1 MNLSFFIA
9 RRYLFSKKSNN
20 AINIISW
27 ISISAIAVTTAA
39 LIIILSAMNGLT
51 SVVSDLY
58 NSFEPDLNIRY
69 AKGKHF
75 VLSETQLKQLRSV
88 RGVKTLAFC
97 LQDKALLKNGDLQ
110 GLVSI
115 KGVPDHYTDVVRIDT
130 AVIDGA
136 FLLRNANT
144 HFAFIGRGVAGQL
157 QINPS
162 NFIDQL
168 ALFSPKK
175 GKSSGSLNP
184 DDNFSQVYVTPSGIF
199 SLNDDFDFKY
209 VFVDLATARLLFEEP
224 ERYSQLEIACTP
236 GTDITLVQKEVERVL
251 GGDYTVKTKYQANDV
266 LFKSLETEK
275 LVTFIILGFVLL
287 IATFNII
294 GALTMLIIEKQKDIK
309 TLYCLGADRSFIRL
323 IFMREG
329 LLITIFGALI
339 GLLVG
344 LLVCFIQI
352 KFHIVKFGS
361 NFIMDY
367 YPIEIRWSDLLWI
380 SLMIL
385 AIGFFAAL
393 YPVRVF
399 TRNDLLQSGH

>member
-20 AINIISW
+20 AITIISW

-51 SVVSDLY
+51 SMVSALY
-58 NSFEPDLNIRY
+58 NSFEPDLNITY
-69 AKGKHF
+69 TKGKHF
-75 VLSETQLKQLRSV
+75 EWDSLQMNTLKKWP
-88 RGVKTLAFC
+88 GVKELSVC

-115 KGVPDHYTDVVRIDT
+115 KGVPITYTNVVRIDT
-130 AVIDGA
+130 SVIDGT
-136 FLLRNANT
+136 FLLQNGKT
-144 HFAFIGRGVAGQL
+144 HFAYIGRGIAGQL

-175 GKSSGSLNP
+175 GKTSALNP
-184 DDNFSQVYVTPSGIF
+184 DANFSQVYVTPAGVF
-199 SLNDDFDFKY
+199 SINDDFDFKY
-209 VFVDLATARLLFEEP
+209 VFIDLETARYLLEEP
-224 ERYSQLEIACTP
+224 TRYTRVELACEPNADINAVKQTLTQYLGKDYEI
-236 GTDITLVQKEVERVL
+236 
-251 GGDYTVKTKYQANDV
+251 KTKYQANDV

-294 GALTMLIIEKQKDIK
+294 GALTMLIIEKQKDIR
-309 TLYCLGADRSFIRL
+309 TLYCLGANRALIRS

-344 LLVCFIQI
+344 LAVCFIQI
-352 KFHIVKFGS
+352 KFHVVKFGN
-361 NFIMDY
+361 NFIIDY
-367 YPIEIRWSDLLWI
+367 YPIELRWSDVVWI
-380 SLMIL
+380 SLLIL

-393 YPVRVF
+393 YPVKVF
-399 TRNDLLQSGH
+399 TKNDLLQPSP

>member
-1 MNLSFFIA
+1 LNLSFFIA
-9 RRYLFSKKSNN
+9 KRYLFSKKSNN
-20 AINIISW
+20 AITIISW

-51 SVVSDLY
+51 SVVSNLY
-58 NSFEPDLNIRY
+58 NSFEPDLNITY

-75 VLSETQLKQLRSV
+75 ELNAAQLEKLKAV
-88 RGVKTLAFC
+88 NGVKTLAFC

-110 GLVSI
+110 GLVSV
-115 KGVPDHYTDVVRIDT
+115 KGVSSNYVDVVKIDS
-130 AVIDGA
+130 AVVDGSYV
-136 FLLRNANT
+136 LKNDKTN
-144 HFAFIGRGVAGQL
+144 FALIGRGVAGQL

-162 NFIDQL
+162 NFIEQL

-175 GKSSGSLNP
+175 GKDMSLNP
-184 DDNFSQVYVTPSGIF
+184 DDNFSQVYVTPSGVF

-209 VFVDLATARLLFEEP
+209 IFIDLALARKLFEE
-224 ERYSQLEIACTP
+224 ETRYSSIEIACNKSTDINTIRKDITSIL
-236 GTDITLVQKEVERVL
+236 GTDYKLT
-251 GGDYTVKTKYQANDV
+251 TKYEANAI

-294 GALTMLIIEKQKDIK
+294 GALTMLIIEKQKDIH
-309 TLYCLGADRSFIRL
+309 TLYCLGASQQFIRA

-329 LLITIFGALI
+329 LLITLFGAFI
-339 GLLVG
+339 GLVLG
-344 LLVCFIQI
+344 LLVCYAQIQ
-352 KFHIVKFGS
+352 FHLVKFGT
-361 NFIMDY
+361 NFIIDY
-367 YPIEIRWSDLLWI
+367 YPVELQWHDLMWI
-380 SLMIL
+380 CSLIL

-399 TRNDLLQSGH
+399 TKNNLV

>member
-51 SVVSDLY
+51 GVVSELY

-69 AKGKHF
+69 NNGKHF
-75 VLSETQLKQLRSV
+75 RLPEAQLKQLQSLQ
-88 RGVKTLAFC
+88 GVKTLAVC

-130 AVIDGA
+130 AAIDGA
-136 FLLRNANT
+136 FLLHKAST

-168 ALFSPKK
+168 ALFSPRK
-175 GKSSGSLNP
+175 GKNNGSLNP

-209 VFVDLATARLLFEEP
+209 VFVDLTTARQLFEEP
-224 ERYSQLEIACTP
+224 ERYSQVELACLP
-236 GTDITLVQKEVERVL
+236 DADINQVQKKVEQIL
-251 GGDYTVKTKYQANDV
+251 GGTYTVKTKYQANDV

-309 TLYCLGADRSFIRL
+309 TLYCLGADRAFIRL

-339 GLLVG
+339 GLLMG
-344 LLVCFIQI
+344 LAVCFIQI
-352 KFHIVKFGS
+352 RFHIVKFGS

-399 TRNDLLQSGH
+399 TKTDLLQSTH